1 MRLRGGCWGQSSS
14 SDQRCRDW
22 TAVIMAILTSIL
34 LATAHGSRRLRG
46 TDRTPSSSRV
56 FFYCARVGSG
66 AQDAQPRRMAT
77 AAKARGDKL
86 TFLRSYSC
94 TAAQLS

>member
-46 TDRTPSSSRV
+46 TDRTPSSLRV
-56 FFYCARVGSG
+56 FFYCACVGSG
-66 AQDAQPRRMAT
+66 AQDAQPRRTAT
-77 AAKARGDKL
+77 AAKARGDEL
-86 TFLRSYSC
+86 TFPRSYSC

>member
-56 FFYCARVGSG
+56 FFYCTCVGSG
-66 AQDAQPRRMAT
+66 AQDAQPRRTAT
-77 AAKARGDKL
+77 AAKARGDEL
-86 TFLRSYSC
+86 TFPRSYSC